1 MSERKAVYDR
11 DRTHVERHCMER
23 GEEGVGNSSTGT
35 TKVEVMRGLLAID
48 GKARWV
54 DVNCKSQRRIL
65 AKLRGG
71 TAALRMETGRWGGL
85 KREERL
91 CKQCRL
97 EEVEDEEHFLLRCE
111 GWTQEREVMTEYV
124 EMQVGATDDRKVAL
138 ILDQACCDGRVG
150 RAVEKMWQ
158 S

>member
-1 MSERKAVYDR
+1 
-11 DRTHVERHCMER
+11 
-23 GEEGVGNSSTGT
+23 
-35 TKVEVMRGLLAID
+35 
-48 GKARWV
+48 
-54 DVNCKSQRRIL
+54 
-65 AKLRGG
+65 
-71 TAALRMETGRWGGL
+71 METGRWGGL

-111 GWTQEREVMTEYV
+111 GCMQEREMIIECV
-124 EMQVGATDDRKVAL
+124 EMQVGEFCTVTDDRKVAL

-158 S
+158 SRYLQY